1 MRNIFLLFCFSILS
15 SLLFAQNNK
24 AVLSGKLVDTSGKTP
39 LAFATISI
47 FKAKDT
53 SIITYRLS
61 DPAGNFKVTGLP
73 LSIELRAVITSS
85 GFSVYRK
92 EFHFTSSQLNI
103 DIGEIKMEPDIKTLD
118 EILVFSERPP
128 VSVKNDTIEFNASA
142 FKTLPS
148 ALVEDLLKKLPGV
161 DVDLDGNI
169 TVNNRRVNRILVDG
183 KEFFGGDS
191 KVATRNLPAN
201 LVDKVQV
208 TDDKEELA
216 RNPETNKSELGQVIN
231 LKLKRSI
238 KKGWFGKAYA
248 GAGGNADR
256 AHYES
261 GAIINSFRD
270 TFQVSALGYAN
281 NINRAGFGFDDLGE
295 IGGFK
300 RSGYSSA
307 SFGAGGDVSFGS
319 TGQGIQKSAGA
330 GININHDPKE
340 NLNLNFQYF
349 FGQIITD
356 YNSKVNAQQFIAD
369 TILNTLTSSK
379 DRSENNTHRFASKIT
394 WEMDSFSTIIFRPGV
409 TLRKSNSLRN
419 SFSETSSNYDPKL
432 NESNNKQRMVGDDV
446 SYTHDLNYNHMFKKM
461 GRSIS
466 FSSNLYYGDND
477 NDQYNLAGN
486 IFYNSQIPV
495 TILNQDRQKQTGNLR
510 TSAVL
515 SFNEPLSK
523 TSSLRIFNTLNYF
536 KDKDDLNTYEWN
548 PLTGEYD
555 LLNNDLSNG
564 FERKGVKNTAAIT
577 LGISKKKMHFT
588 PGLSLQSIHI
598 KNDFLKDPMVVQ
610 KYFYVFPTFNFY
622 FNNFNAGYNVF
633 INEPSAYDLQPVV
646 DNTNPLYQSY
656 GNPDLVPSIV
666 HILSAGFN
674 KYDMKKLV
682 SYNLYSNFN
691 FTDHTIIRER
701 TVDDKGVQTTRP
713 LNVNG
718 AWYGNLNFS
727 ISKQYKFKKDLRF
740 SVRPSLSFN
749 GTRSFVIV
757 NSNKSEYLNFI
768 ISSSIMWTFNWKDLV
783 EFNQRYNLNHQRGRY
798 ESDAFPDLSVIS
810 HVSTTELVIRLPK
823 NWVWESTVDYRYN
836 PQVAPGFSKN
846 IFRWNA
852 GINYLFLKEKKGQ
865 LRLYVFDIL
874 KQNTSAFRFVRENYI
889 QDIESNTL
897 TRFFLITFTYNIREF
912 KGGKV
917 GGRNSFFKF

>member
-1 MRNIFLLFCFSILS
+1 MRNIFLLFCYALLS
-15 SLLFAQNNK
+15 NLLFAQNNK
-24 AVLSGKLVDTSGKTP
+24 ATLSGKLVDTSGKIP
-39 LAFATISI
+39 LALATITI
-47 FKAKDT
+47 FRAKDT

-73 LSIELRAVITSS
+73 LNIELRAVISLS

-92 EFHFTSSQLNI
+92 EFQFTLSQLSI
-103 DIGEIKMEPDIKTLD
+103 DLGIIKMGPDIKTLD

-208 TDDKEELA
+208 VDDKEELD
-216 RNPETNKSELGQVIN
+216 RNPEINKTELGQVIN

-248 GAGGNADR
+248 GAGGNTDR
-256 AHYES
+256 GHYET

-270 TFQVSALGYAN
+270 TFQLSVLGYAN
-281 NINRAGFGFDDLGE
+281 NINRAGFGFEDFDK
-295 IGGFK
+295 IGGYR
-300 RSGYSSA
+300 RSGYNA
-307 SFGAGGDVSFGS
+307 TTFGAVGDVSSGS

-340 NLNLNFQYF
+340 NINLNFQYF
-349 FGQIITD
+349 FGQIITN
-356 YNSKVNAQQFIAD
+356 YNSKLNGQQFIAD
-369 TILNTLTSSK
+369 TILNTLTSSE

-394 WEMDSFSTIIFRPGV
+394 IEIDSVSMITFRPGISM
-409 TLRKSNSLRN
+409 RKNNSQRY

-432 NESNNKQRMVGDDV
+432 NESDNKQKVDGDEF
-446 SYTHDLNYNHMFKKM
+446 SYTHDLNYNHMFKKT

-466 FSSNLYYGDND
+466 FSNNLFYGDND
-477 NDQYNLAGN
+477 NDQYNLAKN
-486 IFYNSQIPV
+486 IFYNSPIPI
-495 TILNQDRQKQTGNLR
+495 TILNQDRQKQVDNLR
-510 TSAVL
+510 TTTVL
-515 SFNEPLSK
+515 NYSEPINK
-523 TSSLRIFNTLNYF
+523 TSSLRIFNTFNYF
-536 KDKDDLNTYEWN
+536 KDKDDLNTFEWN

-564 FERKGVKNTAAIT
+564 FKRRGIKNTAAFT
-577 LGISKKKMHFT
+577 LGMSKNKMHFS
-588 PGLSLQSIHI
+588 PGISLQSIHI
-598 KNDFLKDPMVVQ
+598 KNEFLKDPTVVQ
-610 KYFYVFPTFNFY
+610 KYFYVFPTFYFY
-622 FNNFNAGYNVF
+622 FNNFNAGYSVY

-646 DNTNPLYQSY
+646 DNSNPLYQNF
-656 GNPDLVPSIV
+656 GNPDLVPAIAHSFNT
-666 HILSAGFN
+666 GFN
-674 KYDMKKLV
+674 KYDMKRSV
-682 SYNLYSNFN
+682 SYNFYINFN
-691 FTDHTIIRER
+691 FTKHAIIRER
-701 TVDDKGVQTTRP
+701 TIDDLGVQTTRP

-718 AWYGNLNFS
+718 TGYGNLNFS
-727 ISKQYKFKKDLRF
+727 LTKQYKFKKDLRF
-740 SVRPSLSFN
+740 SIRPSLNFN
-749 GTRSFVIV
+749 GTRSFVIL
-757 NSNKSEYLNFI
+757 NSDKSEYQNFT
-768 ISSSIMWTFNWKDLV
+768 ISSSIMWTLNWKDLV
-783 EFNQRYNLNHQRGRY
+783 EFNQRYSFNHQRGRY
-798 ESDAFPDLSVIS
+798 ESDAYPDLSVIS
-810 HVSTTELVIRLPK
+810 HVSTTELVIRLPE

-865 LRLYVFDIL
+865 IRLYVFDIL

-889 QDIESNTL
+889 QDVESNAL

-917 GGRNSFFKF
+917 GGRKGFFNF